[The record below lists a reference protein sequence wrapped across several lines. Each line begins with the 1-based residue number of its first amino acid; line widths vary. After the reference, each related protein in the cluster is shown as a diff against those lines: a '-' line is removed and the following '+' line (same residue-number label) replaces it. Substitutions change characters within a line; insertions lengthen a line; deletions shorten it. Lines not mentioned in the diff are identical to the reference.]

1 MRRIAVCLAVHL
13 VFVATSAAALTAG
26 TNAYCNP
33 PVGGNWGIADK
44 IDGTGGGAF
53 GVGSGAPYN
62 VDKYDDALVCVDGHT
77 ATLAVNTA
85 VEFINE
91 VANTAAH
98 ELGHLLGLEHGDGTT
113 ASLMNGAY
121 DGLDKGFTT
130 AAELTVLNDASQ
142 NTTQVV
148 WLDFDALQPGLLPVY
163 RPFWQSPMLAIFGI
177 GAGQVAATIAS
188 IISNIETD
196 YADPW
201 TGGAHYEFYTLE
213 IDALNA
219 TSGVGNYSTLSFVAT
234 PEPGTALLVAAGFG
248 VLAGLRR
255 SSRAG
260 RSAS

>member
-13 VFVATSAAALTAG
+13 VFVATSSAALTVG

-62 VDKYDDALVCVDGHT
+62 LDMSDDALVCVDGHT

-85 VEFINE
+85 AKFINE
-91 VANTAAH
+91 VANTASH
-98 ELGHLLGLEHGDGTT
+98 ELGHLLGLEHGDGTA

-121 DGLDKGFTT
+121 DGLDKGFTA
-130 AAELTVLNDASQ
+130 AAEQAVLNHASQ
-142 NTTQVV
+142 SAVQVV

-163 RPFWQSPMLAIFGI
+163 KPFSQSPVLSIFGI
-177 GAGQVAATIAS
+177 GAGQIAATITS
-188 IISNIETD
+188 IIAGIQND
-196 YADPW
+196 YTGPW
-201 TGGAHYEFYTLE
+201 TGGASYEFYTLE

-260 RSAS
+260 ISAS